1 METKKT
7 KLTISGKPRKNL
19 YDKQGLTNNKNK
31 QKFVTEKKFSKPFNK
46 NNSGPSKFIKKPF
59 SGKPSFPPKSGK
71 TAFPSKVSDYERRKL
86 AEQRATKKIKG
97 DTKDKDNKNKFST
110 KKKGVKT
117 NCIKGFK

>member
-46 NNSGPSKFIKKPF
+46 KNPGSSKFSKKEADDLIM
-59 SGKPSFPPKSGK
+59 S
-71 TAFPSKVSDYERRKL
+71 ARD
-86 AEQRATKKIKG
+86 KIY
-97 DTKDKDNKNKFST
+97 KN
-110 KKKGVKT
+110 
-117 NCIKGFK
+117 